1 MRLDALA
8 CVNVRC
14 LKQNNCVLEKYSL
27 NLTLIPENEG
37 LILYR
42 TAAVSRL
49 SVLFEE
55 YNWLYVEITQLLTLK
70 IYAFKSPVSFVWHI
84 SIGFGLKLN
93 AALKFSPSFK

>member
-1 MRLDALA
+1 MYVVLNKT
-8 CVNVRC
+8 NVC
-14 LKQNNCVLEKYSL
+14 LKKYSL

-42 TAAVSRL
+42 IAAVSQL

-70 IYAFKSPVSFVWHI
+70 IYAFQSTVSFVYGI

-93 AALKFSPSFK
+93 AALNFSSSFK